1 MKYSDEE
8 IYLMKKDKFLK
19 SVIQKN
25 NSIIFKPSKTSYFN
39 SMINIVISQFISTTA
54 AAAISKKILIH
65 FKTNTFTPSQF
76 INLSIKEIKS
86 LGLSTNK
93 SKSIKEISSIFYE
106 SNLAYKL
113 NSFSEAELDEMLLSI
128 YGVGPWS
135 LQMFKLFR
143 LGYTDIFSS
152 KDAALRKSMEI
163 AGMVKPNSSEAVY
176 DKYSEKWAPYRSI
189 ASIHLWASLNK

>member
-25 NSIIFKPSKTSYFN
+25 NSITIKPSKTSYFH

-93 SKSIKEISSIFYE
+93 SKSIKEISRIFHE
-106 SNLAYKL
+106 SNLSYKF
-113 NSFSEAELDEMLLSI
+113 NSFSEADLDEVLLSI

-135 LQMFKLFR
+135 LQMFKLFK

-152 KDAALRKSMEI
+152 KDAALRKAMEM
-163 AGMVKPNSSEAVY
+163 AGMVKPNSPEVDY
-176 DKYSEKWAPYRSI
+176 DKYSKKWVPYRSI
-189 ASIHLWASLNK
+189 ASMHLWASLN

>member
-25 NSIIFKPSKTSYFN
+25 NSITFKPSKTSYFH

-76 INLSIKEIKS
+76 INLSTKEIKS

-93 SKSIKEISSIFYE
+93 SKSIKEISRIFHE
-106 SNLAYKL
+106 SNLSYKL
-113 NSFSEAELDEMLLSI
+113 NSFSEADLDEVLLSI

-135 LQMFKLFR
+135 LQMFKLFK

-152 KDAALRKSMEI
+152 KDAALRKAMEM
-163 AGMVKPNSSEAVY
+163 AGMVKPNSPEVDY
-176 DKYSEKWAPYRSI
+176 DKYSKKWVPYRSI
-189 ASIHLWASLNK
+189 ASIHLWASLN

>member
-25 NSIIFKPSKTSYFN
+25 NSITIKPSKTSYFH

-54 AAAISKKILIH
+54 ATAISKKILIH

-93 SKSIKEISSIFYE
+93 SKSIKEISRIFHE
-106 SNLAYKL
+106 SNLSYKL
-113 NSFSEAELDEMLLSI
+113 NSFSEADLDEVLLSI

-135 LQMFKLFR
+135 LQMFKLFK

-152 KDAALRKSMEI
+152 KDAALRKAMEM
-163 AGMVKPNSSEAVY
+163 AGMVKPNSPEVDY
-176 DKYSEKWAPYRSI
+176 DKYSKKWVPYRSI
-189 ASIHLWASLNK
+189 ASIHLWASLN

>member
-25 NSIIFKPSKTSYFN
+25 NSITIKPSKKSYFH

-93 SKSIKEISSIFYE
+93 SKSIKEISRIFHE
-106 SNLAYKL
+106 SNLSYKL
-113 NSFSEAELDEMLLSI
+113 NSFSEADLDEVLLSI

-135 LQMFKLFR
+135 LQMFKLFK

-152 KDAALRKSMEI
+152 KDAALRKAMEM
-163 AGMVKPNSSEAVY
+163 AGMVKPNSPEVDY
-176 DKYSEKWAPYRSI
+176 DKYSKKWVPYRSI
-189 ASIHLWASLNK
+189 ASIHLWASLN

>member
-25 NSIIFKPSKTSYFN
+25 NSITIKPSKTSYFH

-54 AAAISKKILIH
+54 ATAISKKILIH

-93 SKSIKEISSIFYE
+93 SKSIKEISRIFHE
-106 SNLAYKL
+106 SNLSYKL
-113 NSFSEAELDEMLLSI
+113 NSFSEADLDEVLLSI

-135 LQMFKLFR
+135 LQMFKLFK

-152 KDAALRKSMEI
+152 KDAALRKAMEM
-163 AGMVKPNSSEAVY
+163 AGMVKPNSQEVDY
-176 DKYSEKWAPYRSI
+176 DKYSKKWVPYRSI
-189 ASIHLWASLNK
+189 ASIHLWASLN

>member
-25 NSIIFKPSKTSYFN
+25 NSITFKPSKTSYFH

-113 NSFSEAELDEMLLSI
+113 NSFSEADLDEILLSI

-135 LQMFKLFR
+135 LQMFKLFK

-152 KDAALRKSMEI
+152 KDAALRKAMEM
-163 AGMVKPNSSEAVY
+163 AGMVKRNSPEACLLY
-176 DKYSEKWAPYRSI
+176 TSPSPRDATLSRMPSSA
-189 ASIHLWASLNK
+189 

>member
-1 MKYSDEE
+1 MKYSYEE

-25 NSIIFKPSKTSYFN
+25 NSITFKPSKTSYFH

-113 NSFSEAELDEMLLSI
+113 NSFSEADLDEVLLSI

-135 LQMFKLFR
+135 LQMFKLFK

-152 KDAALRKSMEI
+152 KDAALRKAMEM
-163 AGMVKPNSSEAVY
+163 AGMVKPNSPEVDY
-176 DKYSEKWAPYRSI
+176 DQYSKKWVPYRSI
-189 ASIHLWASLNK
+189 ASIHLWASLN

>member
-25 NSIIFKPSKTSYFN
+25 NSITIKPSKTSYFN

-54 AAAISKKILIH
+54 ATAISKKILIH

-93 SKSIKEISSIFYE
+93 SKSIKEISRIFHE
-106 SNLAYKL
+106 SNLSYKL
-113 NSFSEAELDEMLLSI
+113 NSFSEADLDEVLLSI
-128 YGVGPWS
+128 YGVGPWT
-135 LQMFKLFR
+135 LQMFKLFK

-152 KDAALRKSMEI
+152 KDAALRKAMEM
-163 AGMVKPNSSEAVY
+163 AGMVKPNSPEVDY
-176 DKYSEKWAPYRSI
+176 DKYSKKWVPYRSI
-189 ASIHLWASLNK
+189 ASIHLWASLN

>member
-1 MKYSDEE
+1 MKFSDEE

-25 NSIIFKPSKTSYFN
+25 NSITFKPSNTSYFH

-65 FKTNTFTPSQF
+65 FKTNAFTPSQF

-93 SKSIKEISSIFYE
+93 SKSIKEISRIFHE
-106 SNLAYKL
+106 SNLSYKL
-113 NSFSEAELDEMLLSI
+113 NSFSEADLDEVLLSI

-135 LQMFKLFR
+135 LQMFKLFK

-152 KDAALRKSMEI
+152 KDAALRKAMEM
-163 AGMVKPNSSEAVY
+163 AGMVKPNSPEVDY
-176 DKYSEKWAPYRSI
+176 DKYSKKWVPYRSI
-189 ASIHLWASLNK
+189 ASMHLWASLN

>member
-25 NSIIFKPSKTSYFN
+25 NSITFKPSKTSYFH

-54 AAAISKKILIH
+54 AAAISKKILIQ

-113 NSFSEAELDEMLLSI
+113 NSFSEADLDEILLSI

-135 LQMFKLFR
+135 LQMFKLFK

-152 KDAALRKSMEI
+152 KDAALRKAMEI
-163 AGMVKPNSSEAVY
+163 SGMVKPNSPEIDY
-176 DKYSEKWAPYRSI
+176 DKYSKKWVPYRSI
-189 ASIHLWASLNK
+189 ASIHLWASLN

>member
-25 NSIIFKPSKTSYFN
+25 NSITIKPSKTSYFH

-93 SKSIKEISSIFYE
+93 SKSIKEISRIFHE
-106 SNLAYKL
+106 SNLSYKL
-113 NSFSEAELDEMLLSI
+113 NSFSEADLDEVLLSI

-135 LQMFKLFR
+135 LQMFKLFK

-152 KDAALRKSMEI
+152 KDAALRKAMEM
-163 AGMVKPNSSEAVY
+163 AGMVKPNSPEVVY
-176 DKYSEKWAPYRSI
+176 DKYSKKWVPYRSI
-189 ASIHLWASLNK
+189 ASMHLWASLN

>member
-1 MKYSDEE
+1 MTYSDEE

-25 NSIIFKPSKTSYFN
+25 NSITFKTSKTSYFN

-65 FKTNTFTPSQF
+65 FKANTFTPSQF
-76 INLSIKEIKS
+76 INLSIREIKS

-93 SKSIKEISSIFYE
+93 SKSIKEISTTFQE
-106 SNLAYKL
+106 LNLAYKL
-113 NSFSEAELDEMLLSI
+113 NSFSEADLDEMLLSI

-152 KDAALRKSMEI
+152 KDAALRKGMEV
-163 AGMVKPNSSEAVY
+163 AGMINSNSPEDAY
-176 DKYSEKWAPYRSI
+176 DKYSEKWIPEI
-189 ASIHLWASLNK
+189 VDQLEL

>member
-25 NSIIFKPSKTSYFN
+25 NSITIKPSKTSYFH

-93 SKSIKEISSIFYE
+93 SKSIKEISRIFHE
-106 SNLAYKL
+106 SNLSYKL
-113 NSFSEAELDEMLLSI
+113 NSFSEADLDEVLLSI

-135 LQMFKLFR
+135 LQMFKLFT

-152 KDAALRKSMEI
+152 KDAALRKAMEM
-163 AGMVKPNSSEAVY
+163 AGMVKPNSPEVDY
-176 DKYSEKWAPYRSI
+176 DKYSKKWVPYRSI
-189 ASIHLWASLNK
+189 ASMHLWASLN

>member
-1 MKYSDEE
+1 MKYSYEE

-25 NSIIFKPSKTSYFN
+25 NSITFKPTKTSYFH

-54 AAAISKKILIH
+54 AAAISKKILIQ

-93 SKSIKEISSIFYE
+93 SKSIKEISRIFHE
-106 SNLAYKL
+106 SNLSYKL
-113 NSFSEAELDEMLLSI
+113 NSFSEADLDEVLLSI

-135 LQMFKLFR
+135 LQMFKLFK

-152 KDAALRKSMEI
+152 KDAALRKAMEM
-163 AGMVKPNSSEAVY
+163 AGMVKPNSPEVDY
-176 DKYSEKWAPYRSI
+176 DQYSKKWVPYRSI
-189 ASIHLWASLNK
+189 ASIHLWASLN

>member
-25 NSIIFKPSKTSYFN
+25 NSITIKPSKTSYFN

-54 AAAISKKILIH
+54 ATAISKKILIH

-93 SKSIKEISSIFYE
+93 SKSIKEISRIFHE
-106 SNLAYKL
+106 SNLSYKL
-113 NSFSEAELDEMLLSI
+113 NSFSEADLDEVLLSI

-135 LQMFKLFR
+135 LQMFKLFK

-152 KDAALRKSMEI
+152 KDAALRKAMEM
-163 AGMVKPNSSEAVY
+163 AGMVKPNSPEVDY
-176 DKYSEKWAPYRSI
+176 DKYSKKWVPYRSI
-189 ASIHLWASLNK
+189 ASIHLWASLN

>member
-1 MKYSDEE
+1 MKYSYEE

-25 NSIIFKPSKTSYFN
+25 NSITFKPSKTSYFH

-54 AAAISKKILIH
+54 AAAISKKILIQ

-93 SKSIKEISSIFYE
+93 SKSIKEISRIFHE
-106 SNLAYKL
+106 SNLSYKL
-113 NSFSEAELDEMLLSI
+113 NSFSEADLDEVLLSI

-135 LQMFKLFR
+135 LQMFKLFK

-152 KDAALRKSMEI
+152 KDAALRKAMEM
-163 AGMVKPNSSEAVY
+163 AGMVKPNSPEVDY
-176 DKYSEKWAPYRSI
+176 DQYSKKWVPYRSI
-189 ASIHLWASLNK
+189 ASIHLWASLN

>member
-8 IYLMKKDKFLK
+8 IYLMNKDKFLK

-25 NSIIFKPSKTSYFN
+25 NSITFKPSKTPYFH

-93 SKSIKEISSIFYE
+93 SKSIKEISRIFHE
-106 SNLAYKL
+106 SNLSYKL
-113 NSFSEAELDEMLLSI
+113 NSFSEADLDEVLLSI

-135 LQMFKLFR
+135 LQMFKLFK

-152 KDAALRKSMEI
+152 KDAALRKAMEM
-163 AGMVKPNSSEAVY
+163 AGMVKPNSPEVDY
-176 DKYSEKWAPYRSI
+176 DKYSKKWVPYRSI
-189 ASIHLWASLNK
+189 ASIHLWASLN

>member
-25 NSIIFKPSKTSYFN
+25 NSITIKPSKTSYFH

-93 SKSIKEISSIFYE
+93 SKSIKEISRIFHE
-106 SNLAYKL
+106 SNLSYKL
-113 NSFSEAELDEMLLSI
+113 NSFSEADLDEVLLSI

-135 LQMFKLFR
+135 LQMFKLFK

-152 KDAALRKSMEI
+152 KDAALRKAMEM
-163 AGMVKPNSSEAVY
+163 AGMVKPNSPEVDY
-176 DKYSEKWAPYRSI
+176 DKYSKKWVPYRSI
-189 ASIHLWASLNK
+189 ASMHLWASLN

>member
-25 NSIIFKPSKTSYFN
+25 NSITFKPSNTSYFH

-76 INLSIKEIKS
+76 INLSINEIKS
-86 LGLSTNK
+86 LGISTNK
-93 SKSIKEISSIFYE
+93 SKSIKDISRIFYE

-113 NSFSEAELDEMLLSI
+113 NSFSEADLDEMLLSI

-135 LQMFKLFR
+135 LQMFKLFK

-152 KDAALRKSMEI
+152 KDAALRKAMEM
-163 AGMVKPNSSEAVY
+163 AGMVKPNSPEADY
-176 DKYSEKWAPYRSI
+176 DKYSEKWVPYRSI
-189 ASIHLWASLNK
+189 ASIHLWASLN

>member
-25 NSIIFKPSKTSYFN
+25 NSITFKPSKTSYFH

-54 AAAISKKILIH
+54 AAAISKKILIQ

-113 NSFSEAELDEMLLSI
+113 NSFSEADLDEILLSI

-135 LQMFKLFR
+135 LQMFKLFK

-152 KDAALRKSMEI
+152 KDAALRKAMEM
-163 AGMVKPNSSEAVY
+163 AGMVKPNSPEVDY
-176 DKYSEKWAPYRSI
+176 DQYSKKWVPYRSI
-189 ASIHLWASLNK
+189 ASIHLWASLN

>member
-25 NSIIFKPSKTSYFN
+25 NSITFKPSKTSYFH

-54 AAAISKKILIH
+54 AAAISKKILIQ

-93 SKSIKEISSIFYE
+93 SKSIKEISRIFHE
-106 SNLAYKL
+106 SNLSYKL
-113 NSFSEAELDEMLLSI
+113 NSFSEADLDEVLLSI

-135 LQMFKLFR
+135 LQMFKLFK

-152 KDAALRKSMEI
+152 KDAALRKAMEI
-163 AGMVKPNSSEAVY
+163 AGMVKPNSPEVDY
-176 DKYSEKWAPYRSI
+176 DKYSKKWVPYRSI
-189 ASIHLWASLNK
+189 ASIHLWASLN

>member
-25 NSIIFKPSKTSYFN
+25 NSITFKPSKTSYFH

-54 AAAISKKILIH
+54 AAAISKKILIQ

-93 SKSIKEISSIFYE
+93 SKSIKEISRIFHE
-106 SNLAYKL
+106 SNLSYKL
-113 NSFSEAELDEMLLSI
+113 NSFSEADLDEVLLSI

-135 LQMFKLFR
+135 LQMFKLFK

-152 KDAALRKSMEI
+152 KDAALRKAMEM
-163 AGMVKPNSSEAVY
+163 AGMVKPNSPEVDY
-176 DKYSEKWAPYRSI
+176 DQYSKKWVPYRSI
-189 ASIHLWASLNK
+189 ASIHLWASLN

>member
-25 NSIIFKPSKTSYFN
+25 NSITIKPSKTSYFH

-54 AAAISKKILIH
+54 AAAISKTILIH

-93 SKSIKEISSIFYE
+93 SKSIKEISRIFHE
-106 SNLAYKL
+106 SNLSYKL
-113 NSFSEAELDEMLLSI
+113 NSFSEADLDEVLLSI

-135 LQMFKLFR
+135 LQMFKLFK

-152 KDAALRKSMEI
+152 KDAALRKAMEM
-163 AGMVKPNSSEAVY
+163 AGMVKPNSPEVDY
-176 DKYSEKWAPYRSI
+176 DKYSKKWVPYRSI
-189 ASIHLWASLNK
+189 ASMHLWASLN

>member
-25 NSIIFKPSKTSYFN
+25 NSITFKPSKTSYFH

-54 AAAISKKILIH
+54 AAAISKKILIQ

-93 SKSIKEISSIFYE
+93 SKSIKEISRIFHE
-106 SNLAYKL
+106 SNLSYKL
-113 NSFSEAELDEMLLSI
+113 NSFSEADLDEVLLSI

-135 LQMFKLFR
+135 LQMFKLFK

-152 KDAALRKSMEI
+152 KDAALRKAMEL
-163 AGMVKPNSSEAVY
+163 AGMVKPNSPEVDY
-176 DKYSEKWAPYRSI
+176 DKYSKKWVPYRSI
-189 ASIHLWASLNK
+189 ASIHLWASLN

>member
-25 NSIIFKPSKTSYFN
+25 NSIMFKPSKTSYFH

-113 NSFSEAELDEMLLSI
+113 NSFSEADLDEMLLSI

-135 LQMFKLFR
+135 LQMFKLFK

-152 KDAALRKSMEI
+152 KDAALRKAMEM
-163 AGMVKPNSSEAVY
+163 AGMVKPNSPEADY
-176 DKYSEKWAPYRSI
+176 DKYSEKWVPYRSI
-189 ASIHLWASLNK
+189 ASIHLWASLN

>member
-1 MKYSDEE
+1 MKSSDEE

-25 NSIIFKPSKTSYFN
+25 NSITIKPSKTSYFH

-93 SKSIKEISSIFYE
+93 SKSIKEISRIFHE
-106 SNLAYKL
+106 SNLSYKL
-113 NSFSEAELDEMLLSI
+113 NSFSEADLDEVLLSI

-135 LQMFKLFR
+135 LQMFKLFK

-152 KDAALRKSMEI
+152 KDAALRKAMEM
-163 AGMVKPNSSEAVY
+163 AGMVKPNSPEVDY
-176 DKYSEKWAPYRSI
+176 DKYSKKWVPYRSI
-189 ASIHLWASLNK
+189 ASIHLWASLN